1 MRFHFRVNFS
11 SFNVYTGKPLL
22 EWLCQIHTF
31 LHCKHCFSNIRHTR
45 FTKFLWKFKD
55 IEGRLMGVVIFLRMG
70 KKCIIKQLTSVQP
83 PFCNIV
89 TYSVLTEQ
97 LRKFV
102 PQERL
107 FTCYTWLISS
117 SRSRPIPKTLEK
129 MMNQF
134 SFNDVDIVKRWTSCI
149 LSETLAHIDT
159 HLIKRISVVWMWR
172 FQGKQRKIMES
183 G

>member
-1 MRFHFRVNFS
+1 MSTLENHFLSDYAKYTHFCIASIVFQTLDTQDLQNF
-11 SFNVYTGKPLL
+11 FGN
-22 EWLCQIHTF
+22 
-31 LHCKHCFSNIRHTR
+31 
-45 FTKFLWKFKD
+45 FKD

-117 SRSRPIPKTLEK
+117 SRSRPIAEIL
-129 MMNQF
+129 QF
-134 SFNDVDIVKRWTSCI
+134 QCKNCKRP
-149 LSETLAHIDT
+149 
-159 HLIKRISVVWMWR
+159 
-172 FQGKQRKIMES
+172 
-183 G
+183 

>member
-1 MRFHFRVNFS
+1 MRFPFRVNFS

-22 EWLCQIHTF
+22 EWLCQLHTF

-45 FTKFLWKFKD
+45 FRNFKD

-117 SRSRPIPKTLEK
+117 SRSRPITWYDL
-129 MMNQF
+129 F
-134 SFNDVDIVKRWTSCI
+134 
-149 LSETLAHIDT
+149 
-159 HLIKRISVVWMWR
+159 HLLKIIN
-172 FQGKQRKIMES
+172 FQCCLNSQALPFQTFKS
-183 G
+183 

>member
-1 MRFHFRVNFS
+1 MYLSPGISSSWDLPFVLTFHLSMSTLENHSLSDYAKWTHFCIASIVFQTLDAHDLQNF
-11 SFNVYTGKPLL
+11 FGN
-22 EWLCQIHTF
+22 
-31 LHCKHCFSNIRHTR
+31 
-45 FTKFLWKFKD
+45 FKD

-83 PFCNIV
+83 TFCNIV

-117 SRSRPIPKTLEK
+117 SRSRPIVPLFWIRFKSIQSEHKVFAYRHCVAYIFIPYLSTSFEK
-129 MMNQF
+129 HEY
-134 SFNDVDIVKRWTSCI
+134 C
-149 LSETLAHIDT
+149 
-159 HLIKRISVVWMWR
+159 
-172 FQGKQRKIMES
+172 
-183 G
+183 